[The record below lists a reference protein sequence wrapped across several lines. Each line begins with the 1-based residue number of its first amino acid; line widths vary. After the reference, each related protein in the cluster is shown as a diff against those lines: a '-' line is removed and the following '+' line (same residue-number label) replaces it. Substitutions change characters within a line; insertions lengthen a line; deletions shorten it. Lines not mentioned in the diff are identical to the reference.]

1 MFQNLKKAD
10 FSVCDFGCCSLR
22 ETYRGLHGS
31 DNRALCAAVQE
42 MTIMMPALPP
52 ALRSALLACLF
63 YGSLATAQSPDPIT
77 IPFVNNASIGP
88 DGMEVP

>member
-1 MFQNLKKAD
+1 
-10 FSVCDFGCCSLR
+10 
-22 ETYRGLHGS
+22 
-31 DNRALCAAVQE
+31 
-42 MTIMMPALPP
+42 MMPALPP